1 MDPREL
7 LLDGNAAAG
16 VLREIFTV
24 EMTIA
29 RETCSACGDVRALG
43 EAVVYA
49 RGPGIVARCPACE
62 SVLFR
67 VVRADGRAW
76 IELRGVRSLE
86 LRMSG

>member
-7 LLDGNAAAG
+7 VLDGNAAAG

-24 EMTIA
+24 EMTVA
-29 RETCSACGDVRALG
+29 RDTCFACGDVRAPG
-43 EAVVYA
+43 EVVVCA